1 MVALQEAMKPARANL
16 GISIARSH
24 VKDLIGMENAS
35 LLGIWKAPAC
45 SLLEVIDNTVSLS
58 SSGKIFCRL
67 PADTSFE
74 GRPLIRAESVD
85 FAMPCLFASSAQVGG
100 TESC

>member
-1 MVALQEAMKPARANL
+1 MALQEAVKPARANL

-24 VKDLIGMENAS
+24 VKDLIGTENTS
-35 LLGIWKAPAC
+35 LLGIWKAPVC
-45 SLLEVIDNTVSLS
+45 GLLEVIDNKSFLIR
-58 SSGKIFCRL
+58 KILLPL

-74 GRPLIRAESVD
+74 GWPLIQAESVD
-85 FAMPCLFASSAQVGG
+85 FVMPCLFASSAWVGG